1 MRIARVA
8 SAVTIPD
15 GPRDV
20 SNGSPIYAV
29 HVLLRYFSVL
39 GSEPAAFLILIAAFL
54 VSMVLGLALH
64 EAAHAFVADRMGD
77 RTPRRAGR
85 LTLDP
90 RAHLD
95 PIGSA
100 LILFVGF
107 GWAKPVPVSPNS
119 VANPRLH
126 MVLVAAAGPLTN
138 LAIAGIAG
146 IAIKTGAV
154 PFFHPFISPGLADV
168 AAQVW
173 TSSAT
178 NLLGLFLGTIVLLNV
193 LLAVFNLLPLAP
205 LDGFRVATGLLPPE
219 IGRVVARY
227 EAWGPGVLLLLFL
240 VPYLTAGQYNPL
252 FTVMSPLIDFFLR
265 LFAETSGGLRA
276 A

>member
-1 MRIARVA
+1 M
-8 SAVTIPD
+8 
-15 GPRDV
+15 
-20 SNGSPIYAV
+20 
-29 HVLLRYFSVL
+29 LLRYLSVL
-39 GSEPAAFLILIAAFL
+39 KSAPEAFLILIAAFL
-54 VSMVLGLALH
+54 VSMLLGLALH
-64 EAAHAFVADRMGD
+64 EAAHAFVGDRMGD

-85 LTLDP
+85 LTLNP

-107 GWAKPVPVSPNS
+107 GWARPVPVNPNA
-119 VANPRLH
+119 VANPRVY
-126 MVLVAAAGPLTN
+126 MVLVSAAGPLTN
-138 LAIAGIAG
+138 LTIAGLAG
-146 IAIKTGAV
+146 LAIKSGTV
-154 PFFHPFISPGLADV
+154 SFFHPFISPELADV
-168 AAQVW
+168 ATEVW

-193 LLAVFNLLPLAP
+193 QLAVFNLLPLAP

-240 VPYLTAGQYNPL
+240 VPYLTQGEYNPL

-265 LFAETSGGLRA
+265 LFAESSGGVRA